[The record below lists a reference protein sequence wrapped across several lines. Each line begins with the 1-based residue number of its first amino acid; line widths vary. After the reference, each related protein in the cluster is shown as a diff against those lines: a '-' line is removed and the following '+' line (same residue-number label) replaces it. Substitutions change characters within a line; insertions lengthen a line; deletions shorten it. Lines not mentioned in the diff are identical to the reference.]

1 MKTLIVVYDLANP
14 GQNYERLLQKIK
26 AYNGWAKLT
35 GSSYLITTASTVVQV
50 RDDLR
55 QVTNNKDKLFVGVCP
70 VPSAWHGLPE
80 DVGKWI
86 LANQPKHS

>member
-14 GQNYERLLQKIK
+14 GQNYEKLLQKIK

-35 GSSYLITTASTVVQV
+35 GSSYLIATPLNVVQV

-55 QVTNNKDKLFVGVCP
+55 HVMNNNDKLFVGYCP
-70 VPSAWHGLPE
+70 VPSAWKGMPE

-86 LANQPKHS
+86 LANQPKHG